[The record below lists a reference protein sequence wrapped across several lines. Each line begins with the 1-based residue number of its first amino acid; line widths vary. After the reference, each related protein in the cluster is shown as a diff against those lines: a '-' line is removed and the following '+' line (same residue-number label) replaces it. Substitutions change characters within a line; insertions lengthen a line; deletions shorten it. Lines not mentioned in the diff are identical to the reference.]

1 MQPQYGHR
9 PIKCYWESSPNAKL
23 AARIILS
30 APRTSQRTVTLFNNK
45 IYLWWLPFYNRCA
58 LAFRRINGTLPHYLN
73 TSLRKN
79 SDNNARITRNCNLN
93 LLSPLHKNTAVFR
106 VVTQRSNGSLRT
118 ADKRRPEMRLRF
130 AGYKNGCVADY
141 SEGGRIFA
149 VWTAKDW
156 NNLPRTLR
164 TKKTLKSFKSEL

>member
-1 MQPQYGHR
+1 MNSATSFPSVSAFYAISAHTWRKIRKSFILTQSLNHAWCVQPQYGHR

-58 LAFRRINGTLPHYLN
+58 LVFRRINGTLPHYLN

-93 LLSPLHKNTAVFR
+93 LLSPLHKNI
-106 VVTQRSNGSLRT
+106 
-118 ADKRRPEMRLRF
+118 
-130 AGYKNGCVADY
+130 
-141 SEGGRIFA
+141 SEGILLHSRF
-149 VWTAKDW
+149 
-156 NNLPRTLR
+156 
-164 TKKTLKSFKSEL
+164 